1 MSLWPIPVAPL
12 VSTPSPTHRMIAIDD
27 RTTIDQA
34 FFEACAR
41 YADRSLLA
49 VPANPARGYDP
60 AGREITYREAEAQVR
75 QLMQHYAA
83 AGYGLGHRVALFL
96 ESRPEH
102 LLHKLALNALGVCC
116 VPINPDYRPRELAYL
131 IDHAQVDLIVLL
143 TARTAVVHEAL
154 ALTRHQPPL
163 TLVETWGQAALPAP
177 ARAPQRGE
185 VQGQMQGQ
193 VQGDT
198 PASILYTSGT
208 TGQPK
213 GCVLSHTYELAA
225 GHWYAHQGGLGTVR
239 EGQERLYNPLPLFH
253 VNASI
258 LSFYCMLLSG
268 GCQVQ
273 TDRFQP
279 SRWWTEVVESRAT
292 IVHYL
297 GVVVPML
304 LNQPESPL
312 ERAHCVRFGYGA
324 GVEPQLHARFE
335 ARYGFPLLEL
345 WGMTEMVRPLCDCH
359 EPRQVGTRAFGRA
372 RPGLDACVM
381 DEAGQVVPDGT
392 PGELVIRHS
401 AATPRRHFFSGYL
414 DNPEATAQAW
424 RGGWFHTGDVVMR
437 AADGMFHFMDRRKNI
452 IRRSGENIAAAEVEA
467 LLLTHPL
474 VANAAVM
481 ALPDEMREEEVLAC
495 VVLKAGRSGETAD
508 LARALFDF
516 CHQQLAYY
524 KAPGWL
530 WFTDEIPTTGTQKI
544 QKHRIFPE
552 GTDPRQHPAMHDL
565 RALKKR

>member
-1 MSLWPIPVAPL
+1 
-12 VSTPSPTHRMIAIDD
+12 MIAIDD
-27 RTTIDQA
+27 STTIGVA
-34 FFEACAR
+34 FFSATER
-41 YADRSLLA
+41 YANNSLLA
-49 VPANPARGYDP
+49 VPANLARSYDP
-60 AGREITYREAEAQVR
+60 AGREITYAQAADAVR
-75 QLMQHYAA
+75 GLMAQYRA
-83 AGYGLGHRVALFL
+83 AGYGLGHRVGLFL

-102 LLHKLALNALGVCC
+102 MLHKLALNALGVCC
-116 VPINPDYRPRELAYL
+116 VPINPDYRPRELAYVV
-131 IDHAQVDLIVLL
+131 DHAKVDLIVAL
-143 TARTAVVHEAL
+143 TNRLDTMQAAL
-154 ALTRHQPPL
+154 ALTQHQAPVALLEDFAHQPPPP
-163 TLVETWGQAALPAP
+163 AATPA
-177 ARAPQRGE
+177 AQGAPT
-185 VQGQMQGQ
+185 
-193 VQGDT
+193 GDT

-225 GHWYAHQGGLGTVR
+225 GHWYAHQGGLGAVR

-279 SRWWTEVVESRAT
+279 SRWWAEVVDSRAT

-304 LNQPESPL
+304 LSQPASPL
-312 ERAHCVRFGYGA
+312 ERAHSVRFGYGA
-324 GVEPQLHARFE
+324 GVEPQLHAVFE
-335 ARYGFPLLEL
+335 ERYGFPLIEL
-345 WGMTEMVRPLCDCH
+345 WGMTEMVRPLCDNH
-359 EPRQVGTRAFGRA
+359 APRQVGTRAFGRA

-381 DEAGQVVPDGT
+381 DEQGVVVADGT

-414 DNPEATAQAW
+414 DNPTATEEAW
-424 RGGWFHTGDVVMR
+424 RGGWFHSGDIVTR
-437 AADGMFHFMDRRKNI
+437 SPDGMLHFVDRRKNI

-474 VANAAVM
+474 VANVAVM
-481 ALPDEMREEEVLAC
+481 ALPDAVREEEVLAC
-495 VVLKAGRSGETAD
+495 VVLKHRSDGETAD
-508 LARALFDF
+508 TARALFDF
-516 CHQQLAYY
+516 CHTNLAYY

-530 WFTDEIPTTGTQKI
+530 WFAAEIPTTGTQKI
-544 QKHRIFPE
+544 QKHRIFPD
-552 GTDPRQHPAMHDL
+552 GQDPRTLPGMHDL
-565 RALKKR
+565 RALKKRG